1 MKKRHEVNHPVTIC
15 TNKMENR
22 ITFKIKTGY
31 YLELLSPETVK
42 LLGTTKNKIGKDKN
56 GENVPYLEIN
66 EVVLIPCNAVNNSY

>member
-1 MKKRHEVNHPVTIC
+1 MKKRHEVNHSVTIC
-15 TNKMENR
+15 TSKMENR

-31 YLELLSPETVK
+31 YLELLSPEIVK